1 MAWVPDKANICLR
14 CDHGE
19 VNAKGGT
26 KEVICCTCK
35 NSKVHGQNK
44 GRRFNCKHYEPKKEE

>member
-14 CDHGE
+14 CAHGE
-19 VNAKGGT
+19 VKASDAKT
-26 KEVICCTCK
+26 LHHYECMKE
-35 NSKVHGQNK
+35 SVHGQNK